1 MTGPVDRLI
10 CMISSEEGGGQFHL
24 QIMCFFVFM
33 QIGRYV
39 SNTKK
44 TLLFGKF
51 SNLLQV
57 SERIVN

>member
-1 MTGPVDRLI
+1 MTGLVDRLI
-10 CMISSEEGGGQFHL
+10 CMISSEEGGGSS
-24 QIMCFFVFM
+24 IYKSCAFFVFM

-57 SERIVN
+57 SEHIVN